1 MEQPSP
7 LPTTK
12 PRKVV
17 LKIEGWSSRSPNNR
31 ATLQR
36 RTDVKVA
43 GVFLLPPHFFEI
55 SEKAQKSQES
65 RKYFSKALFIDGGR
79 TDEIL
84 YRYGQPR

>member
-1 MEQPSP
+1 
-7 LPTTK
+7 
-12 PRKVV
+12 
-17 LKIEGWSSRSPNNR
+17 
-31 ATLQR
+31 
-36 RTDVKVA
+36 VKVA

-65 RKYFSKALFIDGGR
+65 RKYFSKALFIDGGK